1 MNYIK
6 RILIG
11 IVLIIPLS
19 VDCQDSLICIERS
32 VIEKV
37 ANKLDS
43 FDILKLEKQKY
54 VQYKKFSD
62 SLINAQLVVINLQDM
77 VVLNKDKEISSFER
91 IDNQNKLIIDTNVNF
106 NKYLR
111 KENNRLKVRNKVY
124 LIGGGV
130 LSIGLTAA
138 LLISLF

>member
-43 FDILKLEKQKY
+43 FDILKLKKQKY

>member
-19 VDCQDSLICIERS
+19 ADCQDSLICIKRS

-37 ANKLDS
+37 ANQLDS
-43 FDILKLEKQKY
+43 FDILKLEKEQYAKY
-54 VQYKKFSD
+54 KASSD
-62 SLINAQLVVINLQDM
+62 SLVQAQLDIIYLQDM
-77 VVLNKDKEISSFER
+77 LILNKDKEIVSFER
-91 IDNQNKLIIDTNVNF
+91 IDNQNQMIIDANVNF
-106 NKYLR
+106 NKHL
-111 KENNRLKVRNKVY
+111 KNENKRLKIRNKMY

-130 LSIGLTAA
+130 LSIGLTTA

>member
-1 MNYIK
+1 
-6 RILIG
+6 
-11 IVLIIPLS
+11 
-19 VDCQDSLICIERS
+19 
-32 VIEKV
+32 
-37 ANKLDS
+37 
-43 FDILKLEKQKY
+43 
-54 VQYKKFSD
+54 
-62 SLINAQLVVINLQDM
+62 M
-77 VVLNKDKEISSFER
+77 VVVNKDKEISSFER

-111 KENNRLKVRNKVY
+111 KENSRLKVRNKVY

>member
-77 VVLNKDKEISSFER
+77 VVVNKDKEISSFER

-111 KENNRLKVRNKVY
+111 KENSRLKVRNKVY